1 MPSLGY
7 NPCVPQPRDVP
18 TVVPLAPEADLS
30 VLDHAKIF
38 HILKGGCAPLPAP
51 SDWDIEGGPMLPRR
65 SVKLLQCGAGLDRSP
80 QIGFR
85 CAVDL

>member
-1 MPSLGY
+1 MASLGY
-7 NPCVPQPRDVP
+7 NPYVPQPSDVP
-18 TVVPLAPEADLS
+18 TVVPLAPEADLP
-30 VLDHAKIF
+30 VPDHAKIF

-51 SDWDIEGGPMLPRR
+51 SDWDIEGAPCFPAAR
-65 SVKLLQCGAGLDRSP
+65 SSCCNAMPGSIAPP